1 MKIGICLCS
10 NQVMVTATSPSLPQQ
25 QQQQQQQQ
33 PVIKLIPSPKLRKRS
48 QWSRGDGPGEYG
60 GPPLDTRLRQ
70 YYGQPAPDPLTTS
83 GDYIWNKNWQPY
95 VDKTSSLAEEP
106 ATTSKITDSETGFLS
121 FNRAISLDSMDIDL
135 SQELM
140 KPSKATLQRQVET
153 ARRAAMLN
161 SKKKADFEKSR
172 FRFAPTRREEAQW
185 ERARKAVSGGIATV
199 PGSFVRLEEDPIQ
212 QKQRYMQ
219 LKSNLQLFTLAI
231 GAVGVVSAWVIY
243 TPDIVASYGVGLLGA
258 VAYIRMLGNSV
269 DAFGSRDAGGVVRG
283 AIGQPRLLVPVLL
296 VMIYNRW
303 NEILVPEY
311 GAVHLQLIPML
322 VGFFTYKL
330 ATVIEVLRDMIPY
343 PEYENKS

>member
-10 NQVMVTATSPSLPQQ
+10 NQVMVTATSPSLP

-185 ERARKAVSGGIATV
+185 ERARKAVSGGIEVLLDLRKT
-199 PGSFVRLEEDPIQ
+199 
-212 QKQRYMQ
+212 
-219 LKSNLQLFTLAI
+219 LFNKNKGI
-231 GAVGVVSAWVIY
+231 C
-243 TPDIVASYGVGLLGA
+243 SYGVGLLGA